1 MFNLDDI
8 TNESNGDHNKNWP
21 DIPDRPYRLLIT
33 EGSRSGKTNALLNL
47 IKEHNN
53 VIILLTRFIY
63 MLKI

>member
-1 MFNLDDI
+1 MFNLGEI
-8 TNESNGDHNKNWP
+8 TNENNGDHNKNWP
-21 DIPDRPYRLLIT
+21 DIPDRSYRLLII